1 MPRQQEESGRTSRHP
16 ASDSLQQNEAL
27 RDRAVNGFHAFGFV
41 GACHRL
47 QSGSPKSTIK
57 IVASRHLEQVLAH
70 AENQLAATGAR
81 RPTEVLPLYKKFLKV
96 EEHRLRLKHQAG
108 HGGREICA
116 HRADL
121 VDVLLR
127 YVFGAA
133 FTATRPEE
141 ASGAPLAL
149 IALGGYGR
157 GELNPF
163 SDIDVMLLHR
173 QWAKK
178 ISPHLEEMVEQ
189 VLYLLWDSGFKVG
202 HSTRSIKEAI
212 TQANRDMLTKT
223 AMLESR
229 FLAGDAELAR
239 EFREQFR
246 SKCVEG
252 HEREYVEMRMQDQ
265 VVRHKKFGDS
275 VYRQEP
281 HVKSGCGG
289 LRDYQNLLW
298 MTYFKEGSLS
308 TNQLVGKDWL
318 SETDQRRIERAYDF
332 LLRLRTDLHYATGRA
347 TDILHLNLQ
356 EQIAKRLN
364 YSFGNGQLRS
374 ETLMRDYFEH
384 TRNIFRV
391 TERISAQ
398 FVSWHVTSRT
408 RSLFSFLPLIRPDKT
423 PVGES
428 FFIRNKQ
435 LHPDRRDLFQKDPE
449 QMMRAFQLI
458 QEYVLDLSPEAAD
471 LVSRSL
477 EQVTRTYQY
486 ARGPREIFTAILS
499 QKGEVGRVLRAMH
512 RVDFLGRYI
521 PEFGQLTCLVQ
532 HEFLHRYT
540 ADEHTLVC
548 IDKLDALTQTDD
560 PKLIHYR
567 KLFEQ
572 LADPLVLYL
581 ALLLHDSGKAVGRPH
596 SEASALFAQR
606 VAARLQL
613 SSEQRKSLIRLVDH
627 HLSLS
632 TTAQQ
637 RNLDDPAT
645 VMKFAQVVKDQKNLD
660 ALMLLTLA
668 DGQGTS
674 ADAWSDWKE
683 SLVWQ
688 LFHQTSRYLADR
700 KSYYEQTRIARESL
714 RACVAENFSP
724 DYAEEIEAH
733 FEYMPDH
740 YFRATGVPEIIEHV
754 KLLRSFLES
763 VSTEKESPLAP
774 AVKWKIVPE
783 QGHTVMTFCTWE
795 RERLLAKIA
804 GSLSVVPLNILSADV
819 FPRGDNAVLGVFRVC
834 DTRAQPVS
842 NPRDFEL
849 VEQTLRRALED
860 ESFDFVP
867 SIEKAKRS
875 SHRAA
880 VGIDFPTR
888 IAIDNKTHP
897 TYTLVEFQAPDRIG
911 LLYDVLSCLDREN
924 VLVPLSRVNTQ
935 AGAAIDTLYVMD
947 GSSHA
952 KITDSQRIQTVQQHL
967 KDAILRGSARS

>member
-1 MPRQQEESGRTSRHP
+1 M
-16 ASDSLQQNEAL
+16 
-27 RDRAVNGFHAFGFV
+27 
-41 GACHRL
+41 
-47 QSGSPKSTIK
+47 
-57 IVASRHLEQVLAH
+57 ASRHLEQVLAH
-70 AENQLAATGAR
+70 AEHQLAATGAQ

-108 HGGREICA
+108 HGGREICT

-127 YVFGAA
+127 YVFEAA
-133 FTATRPEE
+133 STATRPEE
-141 ASGAPLAL
+141 ASGGPLAL

-173 QWAKK
+173 QGARK
-178 ISPHLEEMVEQ
+178 ISPHIEEMVEQ

-212 TQANRDMLTKT
+212 AQANRDMLTKT
-223 AMLESR
+223 AMLEAR
-229 FLAGDAELAR
+229 FLTGDVELAR

-246 SKCVEG
+246 SKCVQG

-265 VVRHKKFGDS
+265 VARHKKFGDS
-275 VYRQEP
+275 VYLQEP

-356 EQIAKRLN
+356 EQIAQRLN
-364 YSFGNGQLRS
+364 YSLGNGQLRS
-374 ETLMRDYFEH
+374 EALMRDYFEH

-391 TERISAQ
+391 TERITAQ
-398 FVSWHVTSRT
+398 FASGHVTSRT

-423 PVGES
+423 PVGGS

-435 LHPDRRDLFQKDPE
+435 VYPDRRDLFRKDPE

-499 QKGEVGRVLRAMH
+499 RKGEVGRVLRAMH

-548 IDKLDALTQTDD
+548 IDKLDAIVKTDD
-560 PKLIHYR
+560 PKLLAYR
-567 KLFEQ
+567 TIFEQ
-572 LADPLVLYL
+572 LDDPFVLYL
-581 ALLLHDSGKAVGRPH
+581 ALLLHDTGKAVGARPH

-606 VAARLQL
+606 VATRLQL
-613 SSEQRKSLIRLVDH
+613 SSEQRKSLILLVDH
-627 HLSLS
+627 HLTLS
-632 TTAQQ
+632 KIAQQ

-645 VMKFAQVVKDQKNLD
+645 VAELAKIVKHQNNLD

-674 ADAWSDWKE
+674 AEAWSDWKE
-683 SLVWQ
+683 SLVWE
-688 LFHQTSRYLADR
+688 LFHETSRYLADQ
-700 KSYYEQTRIARESL
+700 KAYYEQTKIVRESL
-714 RACVAENFSP
+714 QVSVAAALPP
-724 DYAEEIEAH
+724 DYADEIEAH
-733 FEYMPDH
+733 FDFMPDN
-740 YFRATGVPEIIEHV
+740 YFRGCDVPEIVEHL
-754 KLLRSFLES
+754 KLLRSFFEN
-763 VSTEKESPLAP
+763 VSSQGEQPLAP
-774 AVKWKIVPE
+774 TIKWKAFTE
-783 QGHTVMTFCTWE
+783 QSHSLVSFWTWDHE
-795 RERLLAKIA
+795 QLLARIA
-804 GSLSVVPLNILSADV
+804 GSFSVVPINILSADV
-819 FPRGDNAVLGVFRVC
+819 FPRGDNVVLSVFRVC
-834 DTRAQPVS
+834 NTKAHAVTD
-842 NPRDFEL
+842 PREFAL

-860 ESFDFVP
+860 ENFDFLP
-867 SIEKAKRS
+867 LIERAKRQS
-875 SHRAA
+875 RLRLAP
-880 VGIDFPTR
+880 GIEFPTH
-888 IAIDNKTHP
+888 IAMDNKTHP
-897 TYTLVEFQAPDRIG
+897 MYTLIEIQAPDRLG
-911 LLYDVLSCLDREN
+911 LLYDILASLDRQS
-924 VLVPLSRVNTQ
+924 VSIALSRINTQ
-935 AGAAIDTLYVMD
+935 DGAAMDTLYVVD
-947 GSSHA
+947 RSTHT
-952 KITDSQRIQTVQQHL
+952 KVTDSHRITAIQQHL
-967 KDAILRGSARS
+967 QRTILGGGAPNSK